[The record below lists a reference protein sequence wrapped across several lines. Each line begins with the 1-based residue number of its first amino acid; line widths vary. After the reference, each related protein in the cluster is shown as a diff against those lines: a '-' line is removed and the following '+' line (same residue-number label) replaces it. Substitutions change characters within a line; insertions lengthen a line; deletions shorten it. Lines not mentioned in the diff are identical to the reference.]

1 MNNITV
7 IIDDTLKTDFFNE
20 INNTNDSE
28 DEGNDEDENNRCLIS
43 YDILNENSIKLP
55 CEHSFNYFPLYQE
68 ICNQKLNINFREIVR
83 LKIYQI
89 KCPYCRTVHDNLIP
103 YHEMDGVI
111 SKHGVTKPNK
121 YVLMPDNCKY
131 IFKSGKNKGKKCN
144 KNCNGEYCSKVHKKF
159 AETKVKLQK
168 YINHDKNESKEPCNI
183 ILKSGKRTGKECGR
197 IQCKYHKNVTN

>member
-7 IIDDTLKTDFFNE
+7 TIDENLKTNFFKE
-20 INNTNDSE
+20 IYNTNESE
-28 DEGNDEDENNRCLIS
+28 DEDNDEDENNRCLIS
-43 YDILNENSIKLP
+43 YDVLNETSIKLP
-55 CEHSFNYFPLYQE
+55 CEHSFNYYPLYQE

-103 YHEMDGVI
+103 YHEMDGVT

-131 IFKSGKNKGKKCN
+131 IFKSGKNKGKTCDKS
-144 KNCNGEYCSKVHKKF
+144 CNGEYCKGHKKIT
-159 AETKVKLQK
+159 ENKNILQK
-168 YINHDKNESKEPCNI
+168 NMNHDKNESKEPCNI
-183 ILKSGKRTGKECGR
+183 ILKSGKRTGQKCGR
-197 IQCKYHKNVTN
+197 IQCKYHKNETN